1 MSGSALGAGLHRR
14 VPEVFMAKSQ
24 SAAWG
29 IDVGTT
35 AIKAIKLRRDGDKVF
50 LEAMEVI
57 EHSHFLSEPDID
69 RREIIRESLGHF
81 LERYSLHGERVYI
94 GAPGVTSFSRFV
106 KLPPVEPRKIPEIV
120 RFEAIQQIPF
130 PLDQVIWDYHSFRN
144 PDSPDVE
151 IGIFAI
157 KTDLVGAILADF
169 QALGITVHGLQLAPL
184 AVYNT
189 VVFEGKGLDKGT
201 IFLDI
206 GADHTDIIV
215 VDQGRL
221 WLRNINLGGNSFT
234 ESLAKSFRFAFT
246 KAEALKKNA
255 ATSKYARQIF
265 QAMRPTFADI
275 VAEIQRSFGYYNSS
289 HRESRVEQI
298 IGMGNPF
305 RLSNLQK
312 YLQQYLGMEV
322 ARLDG
327 FAKIE
332 FDDAK
337 MAAGLSD
344 QALGM
349 TVAYGLALQGIDLAA
364 INTNLLPVE
373 IARQMIWRQKYPWF
387 AATAALFVIGAA
399 ASAARYSMD
408 ASALQASIH
417 AAGLRTA
424 KVKIL
429 RESTL
434 RNKYNS
440 ISNTYQSNVA
450 KINYYLALGKKREIW
465 PEIVQT
471 LFQSLPQAST
481 KKPAD
486 VKNPDTWKIVLQSV
500 TSTYEPVLSNQI
512 TTGNNQQVMPV
523 MATRTPAAGAGVTS
537 ATAAPSGGGFQLVIS
552 GYTPYRSWGRILQE
566 FQDRIEKF
574 GGAAA
579 HKPFVMTIVK
589 GSLATAR
596 IGNLMGG
603 GGGGANSGGLGF
615 VPWGSVLGPFSG
627 VFLPQFLPKSA
638 VEKSSPN
645 VNQNVMPQNNM
656 PTFPG
661 GMPGMPG
668 MPGMLGMP
676 MGGPGGFRPP
686 GMPQY
691 GGASGIGMNF
701 STQSSGAIHG
711 AIDPNTKAS
720 LNDATAFE
728 MIVNVYVQ

>member
-1 MSGSALGAGLHRR
+1 
-14 VPEVFMAKSQ
+14 MAKSQ

-35 AIKAIKLRRDGDKVF
+35 AIKAIKLRRDGEKVF
-50 LEAMEVI
+50 LEAMEII
-57 EHSHFLSEPDID
+57 EHSHFLSAPDID

-81 LERYSLHGERVYI
+81 LERYSLHGEQVYI
-94 GAPGVTSFSRFV
+94 GAPGAASFSRFV

-130 PLDQVIWDYHSFRN
+130 PLDQVIWDYHSFHN

-169 QALGITVHGLQLAPL
+169 QALGITVHGLQLVPL
-184 AVYNT
+184 AVYNA
-189 VVFEGKGLDKGT
+189 VAFEGKGLNKGT
-201 IFLDI
+201 IFLDV
-206 GADHTDIIV
+206 GAEHTDLIV
-215 VDQGRL
+215 VDQGKL

-265 QAMRPTFADI
+265 QAMRPTFADV
-275 VAEIQRSFGYYNSS
+275 VAEIQRSIGYYNSS
-289 HRESRVEQI
+289 HRESRVEQV

-332 FDDAK
+332 VEDAK

-349 TVAYGLALQGIDLAA
+349 TAAYGLALQGIGLAA
-364 INTNLLPVE
+364 INTNLLPLE
-373 IARQMIWRQKYPWF
+373 IARQMIWRKKYPWF

-399 ASAARYSMD
+399 ISAARYSMD

-417 AAGLRTA
+417 TPELRTA

-429 RESTL
+429 HESSL
-434 RNKYNS
+434 RNQYNS
-440 ISNTYQSNVA
+440 ISNTYQSDVA

-471 LFQSLPQAST
+471 LFQSLPQAMT

-500 TSTYEPVLSNQI
+500 TSTYEPVLSNQM
-512 TTGNNQQVMPV
+512 TTGNNAQVAPV
-523 MATRTPAAGAGVTS
+523 LAARTPASGVGK
-537 ATAAPSGGGFQLVIS
+537 AAASVPTGGGFQLVIS
-552 GYTPYRSWGRILQE
+552 GYTPFRSWGRILQD

-615 VPWGSVLGPFSG
+615 VPWGSVLGRFSG

-638 VEKSSPN
+638 EKKLAPN
-645 VNQNVMPQNNM
+645 MNQNVMPQNNM
-656 PTFPG
+656 PAFPG

-668 MPGMLGMP
+668 TPGMPGMP
-676 MGGPGGFRPP
+676 GGPEGFRMP
-686 GMPQY
+686 GMPQF
-691 GGASGIGMNF
+691 GASPGMGINF
-701 STQSSGAIHG
+701 GSQSSGAIHG
-711 AIDPNTKAS
+711 AIDPDTKAS
-720 LNDATAFE
+720 LNNATAFQ